1 MNLVKAILELVV
13 ERIVALVG
21 GRQAAVEAVAAT
33 MVEEVTSEVDL
44 GDLAMRDVAEHIVLD
59 LGDLAECIEM
69 DPRDVA
75 ECIDACDVAEHV
87 EVDPRDVAEHI
98 DMGDLAAA
106 VQVEIADEVSYRDRV
121 VAMAAELVFGLVLAA
136 YPDDEPAAE
145 PAEPVEPAAPTVCPQ
160 CHLDCRT
167 WRRFGVACPAEPAAQ

>member
-1 MNLVKAILELVV
+1 VNLVKAILELVV

-21 GRQAAVEAVAAT
+21 GRQAAIESVAAT

-44 GDLAMRDVAEHIVLD
+44 GDLARSVAEHLTID
-59 LGDLAECIEM
+59 LGDVAECIEM

-87 EVDPRDVAEHI
+87 EVSARDVAEHI
-98 DMGDLAAA
+98 DLDDLAAA
-106 VQVEIADEVSYRDRV
+106 TLMEVADEVSYRDRV
-121 VAMAAELVFGLVLAA
+121 VAKAATLVFELVLAA

-145 PAEPVEPAAPTVCPQ
+145 PAEPVEPAAPTVCPR
-160 CHLDCRT
+160 CHLDCRS
-167 WRRFGVACPAEPAAQ
+167 WLRFGVACPAEPAAQ